1 MRLSSSKLDVT
12 KTGNGKRGA
21 GSGERGAGN
30 GEREAGTGSREWG
43 RGNGE
48 QVTERETRNGERG
61 TRNKEQGTG
70 GGLRA
75 GSGERAHLKFAF
87 YFCKKIDATINSS
100 EHKQ

>member
-1 MRLSSSKLDVT
+1 M
-12 KTGNGKRGA
+12 
-21 GSGERGAGN
+21 
-30 GEREAGTGSREWG
+30 
-43 RGNGE
+43 
-48 QVTERETRNGERG
+48 ERETRNGERG
-61 TRNKEQGTG
+61 TRNEEQGTGG